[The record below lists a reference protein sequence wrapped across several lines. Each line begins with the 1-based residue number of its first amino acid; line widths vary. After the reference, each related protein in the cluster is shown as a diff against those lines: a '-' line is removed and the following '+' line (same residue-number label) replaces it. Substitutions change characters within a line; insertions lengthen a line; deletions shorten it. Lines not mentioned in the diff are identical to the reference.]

1 MKETEF
7 LTPREVADR
16 LRISE
21 QTVRRLL
28 CGGEL
33 PGGVRAG
40 KKAWRISAVAL
51 KAYIEGGGGGGGA
64 EEKVVGPGKKGRA
77 KAPKP

>member
-1 MKETEF
+1 MKEAEF

-28 CGGEL
+28 CSGEL

-40 KKAWRISAVAL
+40 KKIWRVRAAAL
-51 KAYIEGGGGGGGA
+51 KAYIEGGGGMIA
-64 EEKVVGPGKKGRA
+64 KGKKSA
-77 KAPKP
+77 KTGH